1 MKLFTH
7 LAFIILAAFITACS
21 SDEKE
26 SAELVEMHFRAVMPD
41 SNLSKS
47 VGSGNL
53 VNVLYVEAISN
64 TGKKV
69 RYEFPVTS
77 GYVDARISLAKGLI
91 YDIIFWAQRKEN
103 NPYDNRDLTAIKM
116 NLPTAMTNVLAME
129 QYDAFYATLRNI
141 PAEDKAVTDVEL
153 TRPLAQVNVAHTRD
167 DARNV
172 KLNLDSIPTIFKP
185 LEDKLTNE
193 ENIEINFE
201 PCRQKIT
208 LDSLTYNHLAMMYI
222 FATPTDY
229 NTRFALDIII
239 NDDSKVSIGN
249 SLSVKANHRTNIIN
263 SL

>member
-141 PAEDKAVTDVEL
+141 PAEDKAVTDVDLRGMTADEAIMVLDNAIDGAMLSGIHQITVIHGKGTGVLRREVQAFLKKHKAIRTFRLGTYGEGESGVTIAEL
-153 TRPLAQVNVAHTRD
+153 
-167 DARNV
+167 
-172 KLNLDSIPTIFKP
+172 K
-185 LEDKLTNE
+185 
-193 ENIEINFE
+193 
-201 PCRQKIT
+201 
-208 LDSLTYNHLAMMYI
+208 
-222 FATPTDY
+222 
-229 NTRFALDIII
+229 
-239 NDDSKVSIGN
+239 
-249 SLSVKANHRTNIIN
+249 
-263 SL
+263 